1 MIKLISSLALGSQ
14 TEQTF
19 LWWSEAKEIENE
31 VSIENLFEKTGILLE
46 KLTFMPIERD
56 VKKELIYESL
66 YALSKEIAL
75 RFMKK
80 PIFADD
86 DFLEKLKLSLGSVGI
101 DYRNIDMT
109 YRLGFS

>member
-1 MIKLISSLALGSQ
+1 
-14 TEQTF
+14 
-19 LWWSEAKEIENE
+19 
-31 VSIENLFEKTGILLE
+31 
-46 KLTFMPIERD
+46 MPIERD
-56 VKKELIYESL
+56 LKKELIYESL
-66 YALSKEIAL
+66 NALSKEIAL

-101 DYRNIDMT
+101 DYQNIDMT